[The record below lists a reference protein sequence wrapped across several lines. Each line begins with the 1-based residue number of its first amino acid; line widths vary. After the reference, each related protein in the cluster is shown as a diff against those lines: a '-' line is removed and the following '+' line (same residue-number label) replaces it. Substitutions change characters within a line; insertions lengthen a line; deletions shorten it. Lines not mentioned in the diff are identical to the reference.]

1 MEQRLDA
8 TFLRPG
14 LVERTLAVGIGAV
27 GIGTGILLATWGIS
41 FLWRYTPPEIAVRI
55 ANPEVHVA
63 QDSQLKV
70 TQDRPFVVESPQPLK
85 IDPPKVTISVEQPP
99 QSVVKGVSTDA
110 KTATGD
116 IITREV
122 TVFSNVKHGLGTVV
136 TGWTYRDGT
145 GGTPV
150 QQYCYYAAANLDH
163 STKRVDI
170 ASNRVRLV
178 DIDAGLVPDL
188 EEAIGK
194 CQWWQ
199 G

>member
-14 LVERTLAVGIGAV
+14 LFERTIAMGIGAV
-27 GIGTGILLATWGIS
+27 GVGTGILLAAWGIS

-55 ANPEVHVA
+55 ANPEVHIAQDSPLKVA
-63 QDSQLKV
+63 QDK
-70 TQDRPFVVESPQPLK
+70 PFVVEAPEPSKTERAKP
-85 IDPPKVTISVEQPP
+85 TIEQSP
-99 QSVVKGVSTDA
+99 QSVIGSVDKNV
-110 KTATGD
+110 KTAGGD
-116 IITREV
+116 VIAREV
-122 TVFSNVKHGLGTVV
+122 TVFSNVKHGSGSVV
-136 TGWTYRDGT
+136 TGWTYRDGS

-150 QQYCYYAAANLDH
+150 QQYCYYAARNLDH
-163 STKRVDI
+163 STKKVDI
-170 ASNRVRLV
+170 ASNGVRLV
-178 DIDAGLVPDL
+178 NIDAGLVPDL